1 MKIPLRTVT
10 ASLLAGVTLCLA
22 GCFSLECA
30 KPDSSDEEHLVVRNY
45 GWRLFYF
52 LPIVCGNTRTGSSFP
67 WSFFNNEVTMDNI
80 QQRFMEHAAKHGK
93 TPCDLVYSN
102 YDTVMWSIPL
112 VEVPIPVPYLLCY
125 NEIQLSG
132 NLK

>member
-1 MKIPLRTVT
+1 
-10 ASLLAGVTLCLA
+10 
-22 GCFSLECA
+22 
-30 KPDSSDEEHLVVRNY
+30 
-45 GWRLFYF
+45 
-52 LPIVCGNTRTGSSFP
+52 
-67 WSFFNNEVTMDNI
+67 
-80 QQRFMEHAAKHGK
+80 MEHAAKHGK